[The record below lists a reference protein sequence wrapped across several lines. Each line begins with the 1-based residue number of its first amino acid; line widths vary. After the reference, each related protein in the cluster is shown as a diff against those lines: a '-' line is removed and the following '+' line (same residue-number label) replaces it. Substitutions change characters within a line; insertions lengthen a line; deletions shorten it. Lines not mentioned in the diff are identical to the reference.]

1 MGKAAMEFQEE
12 NFAVYQLLVKLNMA
26 GVENMK
32 ADFATAK
39 TGTDDDKYKF
49 ALGIYGLVTTPG
61 IEAALP
67 GLTKTIVDNTLEQ
80 AFAVFE
86 DVAGRGH
93 PYGALMTAWCRASG
107 IGCTEDKAAAKQW
120 LDKSDAIVGPSD
132 FSRELRDRL
141 STVMVTFPP
150 KKPKAP

>member
-1 MGKAAMEFQEE
+1 MEFQEE
-12 NFAVYQLLVKLNMA
+12 NFAVYQLLVKLDMA

-32 ADFATAK
+32 ADFAAAK

-80 AFAVFE
+80 ALAVFE
-86 DVAGRGH
+86 DTAGRGH
-93 PYGALMTAWCRASG
+93 PHAALMAAWCRASG
-107 IGCTEDKAAAKQW
+107 IGCIEDKTIAKQW
-120 LDKSDAIVGPSD
+120 LDQSDDAVGPSD
-132 FSRELRDRL
+132 FSRELRSRI
-141 STVMVTFPP
+141 STVMVVFPP
-150 KKPKAP
+150 QKPKAP